1 MNERDIEVA
10 VNHAYNAMLDNGRCP
25 GASALRAADGV
36 MVTEWMWTGNL
47 YAFARVCRERLA
59 HGRAT
64 RNPRGGGRDSGGDG
78 NGVPRELAGDYGGWQ
93 R

>member
-1 MNERDIEVA
+1 MLPM
-10 VNHAYNAMLDNGRCP
+10 AM
-25 GASALRAADGV
+25 
-36 MVTEWMWTGNL
+36 MVTEWMWTGSL
-47 YAFARVCRERLA
+47 YAFARVCRNGWT
-59 HGRAT
+59 GRAA